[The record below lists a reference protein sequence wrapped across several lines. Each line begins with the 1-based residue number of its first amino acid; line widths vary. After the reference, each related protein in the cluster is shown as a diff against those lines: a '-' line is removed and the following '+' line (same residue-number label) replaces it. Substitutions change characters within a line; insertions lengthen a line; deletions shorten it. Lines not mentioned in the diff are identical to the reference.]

1 MFSKKKIIHKI
12 AIVINWP
19 RELNYYNFFID
30 QLGKENIV
38 LIVNDIQS
46 KEIERKNNTEN
57 IIKILSK
64 KKIEFTLFSKIYKS
78 YKFKVLISTG
88 LMCPKKISIK
98 SISKYLYAKTIGFF
112 LEITR
117 VNNLIKKFMGISLS
131 AGGFQSTIYEEWFP
145 EKKIGITT
153 VFFPRGLDLR
163 LKYFPSEKFKNIFD
177 IFLCYGLFDSNLIKK
192 KFKKSINYIIG
203 MPRYD
208 IELDQKKNKREIYK
222 EFKLDDKKKLIFW
235 CPTYIE
241 ESGETSKNIELWLN
255 KFSNLNKDYNII
267 IRPHPKNLVVDRTIK
282 EKIIFKN
289 IYVDDRLERNLN
301 NLYKAADLVIV
312 DFGASALTSI
322 YLKKKMLFLEL
333 PTEYSYIKRLIKTCS
348 MDFEIRN
355 YIDKTLII
363 NLNNES
369 FKKQITEAIE
379 NQNNEISSNLKK
391 RFFGEKD
398 NTLSLK
404 TLMDKLKGE
413 IKND

>member
-30 QLGKENIV
+30 QLGKENII

-163 LKYFPSEKFKNIFD
+163 LKYFPNESW
-177 IFLCYGLFDSNLIKK
+177 NLQ
-192 KFKKSINYIIG
+192 Y
-203 MPRYD
+203 
-208 IELDQKKNKREIYK
+208 
-222 EFKLDDKKKLIFW
+222 KKLW
-235 CPTYIE
+235 QE
-241 ESGETSKNIELWLN
+241 ENE
-255 KFSNLNKDYNII
+255 
-267 IRPHPKNLVVDRTIK
+267 
-282 EKIIFKN
+282 
-289 IYVDDRLERNLN
+289 
-301 NLYKAADLVIV
+301 NLY
-312 DFGASALTSI
+312 I
-322 YLKKKMLFLEL
+322 YIM
-333 PTEYSYIKRLIKTCS
+333 
-348 MDFEIRN
+348 
-355 YIDKTLII
+355 
-363 NLNNES
+363 
-369 FKKQITEAIE
+369 
-379 NQNNEISSNLKK
+379 
-391 RFFGEKD
+391 
-398 NTLSLK
+398 
-404 TLMDKLKGE
+404 
-413 IKND
+413 